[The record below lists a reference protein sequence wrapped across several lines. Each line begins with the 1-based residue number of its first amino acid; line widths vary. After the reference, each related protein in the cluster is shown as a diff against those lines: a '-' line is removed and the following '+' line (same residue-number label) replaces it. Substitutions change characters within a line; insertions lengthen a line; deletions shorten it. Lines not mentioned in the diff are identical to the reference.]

1 MTDTT
6 SAHDM
11 TKPPDDADRQRIRS
25 DLDHTLFVEAGAGAG
40 KTSSLV
46 DRVVNLVESG
56 VPIIEIAA
64 ITFTEKAAAELRA
77 RLRSELATRRTESAR
92 HALNDLDHAPIG
104 TLHAFARRILNDF
117 PIEAGLPP
125 GFGVLDELDSNLRF
139 DDEWSD
145 LLDGLLSDPDP
156 ATALEGGRN
165 LVELCNFENFGV
177 DKDLKKV
184 AVDFRYNWDL
194 IQPLVDLSDPG
205 PFVLRCD
212 HVIDVARSIAGTT
225 TPPADKQA
233 ELVARIGA
241 VAEELAAA
249 EQASV
254 RLELLLDLKQVI
266 GKPMRKGSKA
276 GWRSLG
282 EDALNE
288 LREREQSLVDAI
300 EAVIQQVRAYR
311 KRLAGAIAGR
321 FVLDAV
327 HSRIDAGVLDF
338 HDLLVHARRLLADD
352 DNVEIRRSLHGRYQR
367 VLLDEFQDTDP
378 IQLEIAVRLTAPP
391 DDPHQYGDWRELE
404 PLPGRLFIVGDP
416 KQSIYR
422 FRRADIRQYLR
433 AAEQVGADTARL
445 TANFRST
452 SAVIGFTNEVFGQ
465 VIEYEPDAQP
475 AFQALDACRS
485 PRLLGHGSVTVLG
498 AEHHADLVGRSW
510 TGDLGAADELRR
522 REAVDVVKAITTALR
537 EGWAVVD
544 DDSHELRPCRPGDI
558 CILLPTRLSLP
569 ALEAELRSI
578 EVPYRAENA
587 SVVYATAE
595 IRDLLMAL
603 RAADDP
609 TDELALVAAL
619 RSPLYGCSDVELYDW
634 KRRGGTW
641 SLLRPPPDD
650 LSDHPVADAI
660 GHLRSIHH
668 RIPYVGAADLLSAI
682 VDERR
687 MLDAALGGADARDVW
702 RRLRFVIDQ
711 ARAWADAGGRGIRRY
726 LAWAHLQ
733 ASEAKVAET
742 ILPERDHD
750 AVRIMTVHA
759 SKGLEFPIT
768 IVSGMTTQPSRRRGV
783 QVVWDDDTWHLTSV
797 GDDGSFEDV
806 APIDELMSDA
816 ERRRMLYV
824 ACTRAVDHLV
834 LSLHRRNPDDD
845 VPKSGTAGYTSAE
858 LLFHS
863 GAAAPESGVVI
874 AEFDP
879 STPVGLP
886 RRPLSDPGRLDDI
899 ETWRAELSAAMSAAG
914 HRSAIAATRL
924 ADEVRFLRDRDMADD
939 PGLDKQPV
947 NIDLPPWQRGRY
959 GTSIGRAVH
968 GTLQFCDLATGADI
982 DDLARSQCA
991 AESILGLD
999 RTVAALARSAIRAPI
1014 VRAVVDGAEHWR
1026 ELFIAAPVGQRV
1038 LEGYIDLLIRTSDGL
1053 VIVDYKTDQWSGPV
1067 QTAERIGRYRTQLAA
1082 YGAALEATLDEPVV
1096 GGILVRCRADDEPE
1110 QIEIPDWPA
1119 ALDEVRSIVGD
1130 EAETPAQS
1138 GVDEI

>member
-6 SAHDM
+6 SARD
-11 TKPPDDADRQRIRS
+11 TTAPPDDADRQRIRV

-56 VPIIEIAA
+56 VPITEIAA

-77 RLRSELATRRTESAR
+77 RLRTELAARRSESAR

-145 LLDGLLSDPDP
+145 LLDRLLSDPDP
-156 ATALEGGRN
+156 ASALEGGRT

-212 HVIDVARSIAGTT
+212 HVIDVARGIAGAT

-233 ELVARIGA
+233 ELVARVGA
-241 VAEELAAA
+241 VAEDLAAA

-254 RLELLLDLKQVI
+254 RLELLLELKHVI

-276 GWRSLG
+276 VWKSLG
-282 EDALNE
+282 EGALNE

-300 EAVIQQVRAYR
+300 EIVIQQVRAYR
-311 KRLAGAIAGR
+311 KRLAGAIAGQ

-327 HSRIDAGVLDF
+327 SSRIDAGLLDF
-338 HDLLVHARRLLADD
+338 HDLLVHARRLLADAD
-352 DNVEIRRSLHGRYQR
+352 HVEIRSALHGRYQR

-391 DDPHQYGDWRELE
+391 DDPHQHGDWRQLE

-445 TANFRST
+445 SANFRST
-452 SAVIGFTNEVFGQ
+452 SAVIGFTNDVFGQ

-475 AFQALDACRS
+475 AFQALDACR
-485 PRLLGHGSVTVLG
+485 PAPLLGHGSVTVLG
-498 AEHHADLVGRSW
+498 ADHHADLVGRSW
-510 TGDLGAADELRR
+510 TGDLGAADELRH
-522 REAVDVVKAITTALR
+522 REAVDVVRAITTALR
-537 EGWAVVD
+537 DRWTVVD
-544 DDSHELRPCRPGDI
+544 EDSGELRPCRPGDI

-569 ALEAELRSI
+569 SLEAELRSTQ
-578 EVPYRAENA
+578 VPYRAESA
-587 SVVYATAE
+587 SVVYATNE

-609 TDELALVAAL
+609 TDELALVTAL

-634 KRRGGTW
+634 RRRGGTW
-641 SLLRPPPDD
+641 SLLRQTPDG
-650 LSDHPVADAI
+650 LADHPVAEAV

-668 RIPYVGAADLLSAI
+668 RIPHVGAADLLSAI

-687 MLDAALGGADARDVW
+687 VLDAALGGADARDVW

-711 ARAWADAGGRGIRRY
+711 ARAWADAGGRSIRRY

-783 QVVWDDDTWHLTSV
+783 QVVWDDNTWHLTSI
-797 GDDGSFEDV
+797 GDDGSFEDM
-806 APIDELMSDA
+806 APIDELMSDT

-834 LSLHRRNPDDD
+834 LSLHRRTADDH
-845 VPKSGTAGYTSAE
+845 VPKSGAAGYTSAE
-858 LLFHS
+858 LLFHA

-874 AEFDP
+874 ADFDP
-879 STPVGLP
+879 STPVDP
-886 RRPLSDPGRLDDI
+886 PSRPPGDPSRLDDI
-899 ETWRAELSAAMSAAG
+899 DAWRSELSAAMTAAG

-924 ADEVRFLRDRDMADD
+924 ADEVRLLRDRDATDD

-968 GTLQFCDLATGADI
+968 GTLQFCDLATGADV

-999 RTVAALARSAIRAPI
+999 RTVAALARSAIRSPI
-1014 VRAVVDGAEHWR
+1014 VRTVVDGAEHWR

-1038 LEGYIDLLIRTSDGL
+1038 LEGYIDLLVRTPEGL

-1082 YGAALEATLDEPVV
+1082 YGAALEATLDEPVI
-1096 GGILVRCRADDEPE
+1096 GGILVRCRADNEPE
-1110 QIEIPDWPA
+1110 QIGIPDWRS
-1119 ALDEVRSIVGD
+1119 ALDEVRSIVGGG
-1130 EAETPAQS
+1130 AETPARS
-1138 GVDEI
+1138 GVDEV